1 MYDNDPANSCH
12 DVKYTQCLQ
21 KYLLD
26 ERVKIVKAF
35 SEEAA
40 PCFPENYFD
49 WFYIDANHMQAYK
62 DIQLWWPKIKSGGF
76 LMGHDYCANEFI
88 TVQVDV
94 DRFISETGLP
104 LLVTDDPVFK
114 CWIIQKP

>member
-1 MYDNDPANSCH
+1 
-12 DVKYTQCLQ
+12 
-21 KYLLD
+21 
-26 ERVKIVKAF
+26 VKIVKAF